1 MALSGA
7 PQGAG
12 GFRQVI
18 TIQQPVKTQNGYGE
32 QSTDYLDFLTTRA
45 SYEPLTGREFFDKEQ
60 ITEQID
66 VYFRVRYNSCKNV
79 TSNMVVLYRGIVY
92 QIMYD
97 PINPDGQQK
106 QLLLGCKK
114 I

>member
-1 MALSGA
+1 MSLSGV

-18 TIQQPVKTQNGYGE
+18 TIQQPIKTQNGYGE
-32 QSTDYLDFLTTRA
+32 QSTSYTTFLTTRA
-45 SYEPLTGREFFDKEQ
+45 SYEPLTGREYFDREQ

-66 VYFRVRYNSCKNV
+66 VYFRVRYPSCKNV
-79 TSNMVVLYRGIVY
+79 TSDMIVLYRGSTY

-97 PINPDGQQK
+97 PINPDGQLK
-106 QLLLGCKK
+106 ELLIGCKK